1 MTPSCEI
8 RITTV
13 KDVRAV
19 SRLESRRR
27 TAVSKPVFQ
36 IALICTGNRFRSPL
50 AEGFLRKYGDELP
63 LSVQS
68 FGTKEVGPLPPLREA
83 LEAAATYGL
92 ELDRHRACSLGGTR
106 LTDADLVIG
115 FERRHVATAVVD
127 AGAPRE
133 RTFTLPE
140 LAGLLAL
147 LPTVNGTPSAD
158 RARERV
164 ARAHKLRPPRRNL
177 ANLAELADP
186 LGGPPR
192 GYSELAGQLSE
203 FCQSILRGLFG
214 DFETLARGHL
224 RPQLREQD
232 GRP

>member
-1 MTPSCEI
+1 MVE
-8 RITTV
+8 V
-13 KDVRAV
+13 VRAA
-19 SRLESRRR
+19 SRLESRRLR
-27 TAVSKPVFQ
+27 TAASKPVFQ

-63 LSVQS
+63 LSVRS

-83 LEAAATYGL
+83 LEAAAMYGL

-106 LTDADLVIG
+106 LTDPDLVIG
-115 FERRHVATAVVD
+115 FERLHVATAVVE
-127 AGAPRE
+127 AGALRE

-147 LPTVNGTPSAD
+147 LPRVNGAPVAD

-164 ARAHKLRPPRRNL
+164 TQAHKLRPPGRNL
-177 ANLAELADP
+177 ADLAELADP

-192 GYSELAGQLSE
+192 GYSELAGQLAE
-203 FCQSILRGLFG
+203 LCQSILRGLFG
-214 DFETLARGHL
+214 DFETLQRGRLGPHL
-224 RPQLREQD
+224 RPQD